1 MLMRESKELEF
12 KERVSDSFLKT
23 VSAFANYGTGEI
35 VFGVNDAGET
45 VGIEDL
51 KENCLRIESK
61 INDAIHP
68 APRFTIEPVESQQTI
83 VLTVYAGLFKPYLY
97 REKAYKRNDT
107 ATLPV
112 DRLELNRLI
121 LEGQNLSYDQIQS
134 QQQDLQFEVLD
145 ARLQSA
151 LGLKG
156 LTDDIMRAF
165 GLKNADLVFTNAAA
179 LLADA
184 NTFRGVNIVKF
195 GSTINEIQDRRDL
208 DGVSVI
214 TLLEEAGVA
223 YERYYRYELIDESA
237 REQIELVPSE
247 AFREALANALVHRTW
262 DVDAAI
268 TIAMHPDR
276 IEITSP
282 GGLPTGL
289 SEADYLGGSASVLRN
304 PILGNVFFRLRYI
317 EQLGTGVA
325 RIIAAYRDAN
335 MQPAFEIRPNS
346 IKVILPVLG
355 SAQFMTS
362 DEAAVYNA
370 LDNGFVLSRNEL
382 GETTGFSKDK
392 TIRILNALEER
403 KLVTKIGQGRSTRYC
418 R

>member
-1 MLMRESKELEF
+1 M
-12 KERVSDSFLKT
+12 
-23 VSAFANYGTGEI
+23 
-35 VFGVNDAGET
+35 
-45 VGIEDL
+45 
-51 KENCLRIESK
+51 
-61 INDAIHP
+61 
-68 APRFTIEPVESQQTI
+68 
-83 VLTVYAGLFKPYLY
+83 
-97 REKAYKRNDT
+97 
-107 ATLPV
+107 
-112 DRLELNRLI
+112 
-121 LEGQNLSYDQIQS
+121 
-134 QQQDLQFEVLD
+134 
-145 ARLQSA
+145 
-151 LGLKG
+151 
-156 LTDDIMRAF
+156 
-165 GLKNADLVFTNAAA
+165 
-179 LLADA
+179 
-184 NTFRGVNIVKF
+184 
-195 GSTINEIQDRRDL
+195 
-208 DGVSVI
+208 
-214 TLLEEAGVA
+214 A
-223 YERYYRYELIDESA
+223 YERYYRYELIDESV

-289 SEADYLGGSASVLRN
+289 SEADYLGGSVSVLRN

-403 KLVTKIGQGRSTRYC
+403 RLVTKTGQGRSTRYC